1 MLHAINSMNEES
13 SSIMQSQEQIRE
25 QQTNQLN
32 SNILADLAVKADI
45 DDNKEV
51 RDCLR
56 AYMLNSQT

>member
-13 SSIMQSQEQIRE
+13 SSIMQSQEQMRE

-32 SNILADLAVKADI
+32 LNILADLAVKADI